1 MWIVKWILGALLII
15 LILGFAFQNQHQ
27 VAHVN
32 VWNWTS
38 PEMPLYLIVYFGF
51 SLGLLTWLFVS
62 IFKILQLKVECRQ
75 LNKQNELLTG
85 CAIFLLKKPSKLI
98 CQKKL
103 RTNRTCH
110 GIFFTE

>member
-51 SLGLLTWLFVS
+51 SLGILTWLFVS
-62 IFKILQLKVECRQ
+62 IFKILQLKVECRK
-75 LNKQNELLTG
+75 LNKQNELLTDE
-85 CAIFLLKKPSKLI
+85 LNR
-98 CQKKL
+98 L
-103 RTNRTCH
+103 RNLSVEEAFETDMPEEATD
-110 GIFFTE
+110 E

>member
-51 SLGLLTWLFVS
+51 SLGILTWLFVS
-62 IFKILQLKVECRQ
+62 IFKIMQLKVECRQ
-75 LNKQNELLTG
+75 LNKQNELLTDE
-85 CAIFLLKKPSKLI
+85 LNR
-98 CQKKL
+98 L
-103 RTNRTCH
+103 RNLSVEEAFETDLPEEATD
-110 GIFFTE
+110 E

>member
-75 LNKQNELLTG
+75 LNKQNELLTDE
-85 CAIFLLKKPSKLI
+85 LNR
-98 CQKKL
+98 L
-103 RTNRTCH
+103 RNLSVEEAFETDMPEEATD
-110 GIFFTE
+110 E